1 MASFGAPRGKRLGD
15 ATKAMP
21 LHRLVAATP
30 PIALR
35 RPNPKGA
42 SALRTISAS
51 RPGPDAQRHR
61 IPARDTEARTGSPGG
76 LRSERREVGCQTT
89 RRRRS
94 LAIVQS
100 RQRRRRSPRRQNP
113 SGVRAL
119 RPDTASR
126 AAPDAQR
133 HRIASRDWSAT
144 ASPARAAP
152 RIPRPGF
159 EPRPQAG
166 GAPLSLFPFRDTS
179 TPASASPRNPPG
191 RRDPRGCR

>member
-30 PIALR
+30 PIAPR
-35 RPNPKGA
+35 RPNPKGIFQIA
-42 SALRTISAS
+42 NFLS

-159 EPRPQAG
+159 EPRPQAA
-166 GAPLSLFPFRDTS
+166 GAPL
-179 TPASASPRNPPG
+179 
-191 RRDPRGCR
+191 